1 MSKILNKIID
11 PISLEIKWDE
21 VWKIP
26 EFEILKTVEQN
37 PYWHDEIYVSQH
49 IKKMMLEPYN
59 AKIIY
64 VYIEAPTFQDNLE
77 RRKGQI
83 PENIIIKM
91 RDNFEFPK
99 MTECEQLIINKQSLE
114 WFKTFY

>member
-37 PYWHDEIYVSQH
+37 PYWHGEIYVSQH
-49 IKKMMLEPYN
+49 IKK
-59 AKIIY
+59 K
-64 VYIEAPTFQDNLE
+64 
-77 RRKGQI
+77 
-83 PENIIIKM
+83 
-91 RDNFEFPK
+91 
-99 MTECEQLIINKQSLE
+99 
-114 WFKTFY
+114 